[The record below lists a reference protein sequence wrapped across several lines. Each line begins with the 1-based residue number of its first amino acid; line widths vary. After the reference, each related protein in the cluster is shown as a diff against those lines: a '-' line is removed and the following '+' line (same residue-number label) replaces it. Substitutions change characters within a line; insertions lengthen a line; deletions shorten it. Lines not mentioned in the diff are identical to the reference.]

1 MKRAWC
7 TFAFCMLVTA
17 RAFADDNHVG
27 AEALFDEGL
36 RLFDQGKVA
45 DACPK
50 FAASYKLDPA
60 SGTLLNL
67 GRCYEKMNKT
77 ASAWIAYRDLV
88 SLAHKENNPKR
99 EAQAKQLADKLAPK
113 LAKLTIDAPEGV
125 SIKLDEN
132 TLDPAELKTPI
143 PIDPGDHAIVASAS
157 NKQSW
162 TKSLKIVPAEQ
173 AMVAVPPLQDE
184 ASANQPP
191 PPAPSPSPAND
202 DGMGGMR
209 IAALASGGLGVAGL
223 AVGGIFGGIALSH
236 ASDARDHCVSRCDGD
251 GLDARKDARSSADIS
266 TVGLIAGGVLL
277 AGGVVLWL
285 VAPQRRVSTGKAER
299 RAGGGAA
306 RNGRSTYLTEGISL
320 QF

>member
-1 MKRAWC
+1 MKLRAVVAIGALFLS
-7 TFAFCMLVTA
+7 TP
-17 RAFADDNHVG
+17 AFADDNHVG

-36 RLFDQGKVA
+36 KLFDQGKIA

-125 SIKLDEN
+125 TIKVDDS
-132 TLDPAELKTPI
+132 TIDPAELKTPV
-143 PIDPGDHAIVASAS
+143 PIDPGEHTIEASAPS
-157 NKQSW
+157 KKPWS
-162 TKSLKIVPAEQ
+162 KSLKIVAAEQ

-184 ASANQPP
+184 SAPSAPPPP
-191 PPAPSPSPAND
+191 PPAPASPPPEP
-202 DGMGGMR
+202 GLGGMR

-223 AVGGIFGGIALSH
+223 AVGGIFGGLALSH
-236 ASDARDHCVSRCDGD
+236 ASDARDHCVTRCDGD

-266 TVGLIAGGVLL
+266 TIGLIAGGVLL

-285 VAPQRRVSTGKAER
+285 VAPQRRVSTGKA
-299 RAGGGAA
+299 
-306 RNGRSTYLTEGISL
+306 TQGISL

>member
-1 MKRAWC
+1 MRP
-7 TFAFCMLVTA
+7 FAAAFLAMTLIA
-17 RAFADDNHVG
+17 APAFADDNHVA

-36 RLFDQGKVA
+36 RLFDQGKIA

-50 FAASYKLDPA
+50 FASSYKLDPA

-67 GRCYEKMNKT
+67 GRCYEKSNKT

-132 TLDPAELKTPI
+132 AVDPAELKTPV
-143 PIDPGDHAIVASAS
+143 PIDPGDHVIAASAP
-157 NKQSW
+157 NKKPW
-162 TKSLKIVPAEQ
+162 TKSLKIVAAEQ

-184 ASANQPP
+184 AAPTAPPPP
-191 PPAPSPSPAND
+191 PPAPAPPPPET
-202 DGMGGMR
+202 GLGGLR

-223 AVGGIFGGIALSH
+223 AAGGIFGGLALSN
-236 ASDARDHCVSRCDGD
+236 ASDARDHCVTRCDSKGIED
-251 GLDARKDARSSADIS
+251 RSDARSMADVS
-266 TVGLIAGGVLL
+266 TVALIAGGVFL

-285 VAPQRRVSTGKAER
+285 VAPQRRVSTGKA
-299 RAGGGAA
+299 
-306 RNGRSTYLTEGISL
+306 TPGISL